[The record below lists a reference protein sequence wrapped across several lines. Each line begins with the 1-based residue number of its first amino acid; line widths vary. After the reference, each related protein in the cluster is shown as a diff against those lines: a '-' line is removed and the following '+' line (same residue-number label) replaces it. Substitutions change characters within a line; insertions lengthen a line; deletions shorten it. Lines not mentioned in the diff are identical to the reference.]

1 MCLIYHFLLKF
12 FKLLKT
18 HKLANQIIWYYE
30 LEVESFPIFD
40 DDLSKVILTCPS
52 FYIEKLGKI

>member
-1 MCLIYHFLLKF
+1 MCLIYQLFKNF

-18 HKLANQIIWYYE
+18 HKLANQIIWYYK

-40 DDLSKVILTCPS
+40 DDLSKVILTCSS
-52 FYIEKLGKI
+52 FYIEKLGKV